1 MKNKTT
7 TSKSNLK
14 DSHSTKRYRL
24 SFADKVTSQCDK
36 QELLIEEYED
46 SLIYEPTNKYE
57 EDPIV
62 THLDTPTGPPINP
75 PVSDSDGG
83 LHWIAIAE
91 ESDDF
96 NNATYYQESGDVSKL
111 TMFNLNIR
119 LAKKKKGKLKAYQY
133 IEEKG
138 LDIILEDYISAIGLW
153 EKYSK
158 NNID

>member
-1 MKNKTT
+1 MR
-7 TSKSNLK
+7 S
-14 DSHSTKRYRL
+14 KRYKL
-24 SFADKVTSQCDK
+24 SFADKVTGAHDK

-46 SLIYEPTNKYE
+46 SLVYEGIPLE
-57 EDPIV
+57 P
-62 THLDTPTGPPINP
+62 HLDLPNGPPINL

-96 NNATYYQESGDVSKL
+96 ENATYYQESGDVSKMG
-111 TMFNLNIR
+111 MFNLNIR
-119 LAKKKKGKLKAYQY
+119 LAKKKGKRLAYKF

-138 LDIILEDYISAIGLW
+138 LDINLEDYISALSIW

-158 NNID
+158 NKIE